1 MSTPRQYG
9 RYTVTQQLGKGGFA
23 TVYKA
28 HDTILERF
36 VALKVLHSYWAED
49 PDFVSRF
56 KYEART
62 AANLTHPNI
71 VTIYDTGQEEGHLF
85 IAMTYVDGQTL
96 DRVLEQE
103 GLLSI
108 ERATR
113 IIEQMA
119 AALDYAHGQG
129 VLHRDIKPSNIIVE
143 NAAWGESVKLL
154 DFGLVKAMQNSA
166 ALTSTGSLLGT
177 PAYMS
182 PEQVHGDRNLDGR
195 SDIYSLGIVLYQMLT
210 GALPYEADTP
220 TRQMM
225 KHVLDPVPDIL
236 ATKPDLPPATRAV
249 IQKVLA
255 KQPGD
260 RYQSGA
266 ELVAAL
272 RALDAQRA
280 VPVPPPVMP
289 REEVTVR
296 AQAAKE
302 ADPVLP
308 VSPAAPVE
316 RKSGIPA
323 WVWVAGTAVVVL
335 LLGLWALR
343 SLLDGGANGPEDTL
357 SQFDTAEPGLV
368 TNPSDPTTA
377 SETEVE
383 PTDTTRPTAT
393 SRPVDTP
400 TRAPVASAPGCL
412 PGDVWT
418 PHPAGSV
425 QADSNNCWQL
435 ADWGI
440 ESEGEGLAI
449 DIASPTQEQVRGVSM
464 PLSGNAEINFD
475 IRIDQLWTSRDDALT
490 NLAFGILPAHFP
502 ENFGHLY
509 YQKESP
515 REDYPIL
522 LKHRE
527 RGGFDA
533 YMTWAGSDD
542 YIVYEPGA
550 VDHIRMS
557 LVNNQLNI
565 YLNGTQ
571 VAGPTNIDFAD
582 RYFWIGYRLPVDGA
596 IEATISNLRVE

>member
-1 MSTPRQYG
+1 MNTPRQYG
-9 RYTVTQQLGKGGFA
+9 RYTVTEQLGKGGFA

-96 DRVLEQE
+96 DKALEQE
-103 GLLSI
+103 GPLSI
-108 ERATR
+108 ARATR
-113 IIEQMA
+113 IIEQIA
-119 AALDYAHGQG
+119 SALDYAHGQG
-129 VLHRDIKPSNIIVE
+129 VLHRDIKPSNIMVE
-143 NAAWGESVKLL
+143 NTAWGESVKLL

-182 PEQVHGDRNLDGR
+182 PEQVHGERNLDGR
-195 SDIYSLGIVLYQMLT
+195 SDIYSLGIVLYEMLT
-210 GALPYEADTP
+210 RTLPYEADTP

-236 ATKPDLPPATRAV
+236 ATKPNLPPATGAV

-272 RALDAQRA
+272 KAIDARQA
-280 VPVPPPVMP
+280 VPIPPPIRRQEEATARRQTEKVPDPVPPVTPVTP
-289 REEVTVR
+289 DG
-296 AQAAKE
+296 K
-302 ADPVLP
+302 
-308 VSPAAPVE
+308 
-316 RKSGIPA
+316 KSGVPT
-323 WVWVAGTAVVVL
+323 WVWVAGTAVIL
-335 LLGLWALR
+335 LLAGFWALR
-343 SLLDGGANGPEDTL
+343 WLFDGGADGPEVAAPPLVTAVAERTATL
-357 SQFDTAEPGLV
+357 PGGTTETEPG
-368 TNPSDPTTA
+368 A
-377 SETEVE
+377 GAAA
-383 PTDTTRPTAT
+383 TTRPTAT

-400 TRAPVASAPGCL
+400 PPSAPASGCL

-425 QADSNNCWQL
+425 QAGSDNCWEL
-435 ADWGI
+435 ADWGLA
-440 ESEGEGLAI
+440 SEGDALTI
-449 DIASPTQEQVRGVSM
+449 SIASPTQEQVRGVYA
-464 PLSGNAEINFD
+464 PLNGNAEINFD
-475 IRIDQLWTSRDDALT
+475 IRIDQLGTARDDALT
-490 NLAFGILPAHFP
+490 NVAFGILPGQFP

-515 REDYPIL
+515 RADYPIL

-533 YMTWAGSDD
+533 YMTWTGSGD
-542 YIVYEPGA
+542 YIVYDLGS

-557 LVNNQLNI
+557 LVNNQLTI
-565 YLNGTQ
+565 YRNGAQ
-571 VAGPTNIDFAD
+571 VAGPTNIDFTD
-582 RYFWIGYRLPVDGA
+582 RYFWVGYRLPVDGM
-596 IEATISNLRVE
+596 IEATISDLRIE